1 MIFSESHV
9 DCISVNDFAARVGF
23 SVPTIRR
30 RIKDGSIRI
39 CQPGGPGTRLSIP
52 LSELTRLLAQIPDA
66 ATATKTRPSSHKPIA
81 GPAPKWKQR
90 N

>member
-1 MIFSESHV
+1 MIFPESHV
-9 DCISVNDFAARVGF
+9 DCISVKDFAARVGF
-23 SVPTIRR
+23 STPTVRR

-52 LSELTRLLAQIPDA
+52 LTELTRLFEQPSDA
-66 ATATKTRPSSHKPIA
+66 ATATKTGPSSHKPIA

-90 N
+90 H